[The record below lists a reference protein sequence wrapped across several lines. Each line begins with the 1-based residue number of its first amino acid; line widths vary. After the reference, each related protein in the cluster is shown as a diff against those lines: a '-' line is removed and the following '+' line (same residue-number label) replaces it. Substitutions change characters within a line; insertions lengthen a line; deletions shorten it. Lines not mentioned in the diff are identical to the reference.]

1 MSSGGASAGPGPSDK
16 DKDSHWYFSAEQL
29 SNSPS
34 RRQGIDPDA
43 ELSYRQMTAYLI
55 QEMGQRLQVSQLCI
69 NTAIVYMHRFYAFHS
84 FTHFHRN
91 NIAAASLFLA
101 AKVEEQPRKL
111 EHVIKAANKCLGQST
126 SSTADAYYIEQAQE
140 LVFNENVLL
149 QTLGFDVAIDH
160 PHTHVVKTCHLVKA
174 CKDLAQTS
182 YFLASN
188 SLHLTSMCL
197 QYKPTVVACF
207 CIYLACK
214 WSRWEIPQ
222 STEGKH
228 WFHYVDKTV
237 TMDLLKQLTEEF
249 IAIYEK
255 SPSRLKSK
263 LNSIKALA
271 QNASNRVIN
280 KEKKGAAEEWKM
292 GDMMKMYAHDGG
304 GSSNSSNSNQP
315 YATTSLSGDSS
326 QQSSA
331 LLPPPPP
338 QPQLSRKG
346 DLHSSQHRSHHNST
360 SHHSKINFPPTDV
373 LDHKSSHK
381 QPPFSGVVSRPR
393 DHSQSSQGHQ
403 QAMVPGNSSR
413 SGLPSSSGR
422 SLSSIPGQSVPRQTL
437 QGHQLDVNYHKSRDK
452 SNIVGSYPH
461 NASSQSHAGHKVS
474 QKQDP
479 NRVIQKEQAAG
490 KMPEPGK
497 GASNSSSSSSNK
509 LFPPTSS
516 MATMPQYGSN
526 PSQLQ
531 SKLDM
536 GQDMSRNIMHGQR
549 SYGVNN
555 GSGNVPILGSYQ
567 PPHVRQSSNS
577 ASNNGKHDLSK
588 PASVHLQQHSK
599 QPTIPT
605 ESVYNAGTH
614 VDQQTAAHVQSHP
627 NAGYMIPRP
636 PEGSHNE
643 EANSTQLPSVHA
655 MLQQPTNAN
664 QTKTSMFSPDWS
676 QQQQQQQT
684 QLMSSNTYVNNNMS
698 TAAVGDAY
706 NYKMPSSK
714 EGGEREKNDRD
725 RMDANATAP
734 KKDRNRAAHP
744 GMDITSSMLMGVR
757 PNTSQTQFHQQL
769 QQQQQQ
775 PSLKISMPKKSD
787 SSIIGELTGMTAG
800 IKRPNEGAYKQEEEQ
815 NKIRKLDTQPTLSY
829 NESKTGDS
837 NKLHVVN
844 GIETNP
850 DMVRSLLKESLCPSN
865 ALLKTEQLGALSLQP
880 PAELFEPS
888 VVSSA
893 PDVTVASAETSLK
906 STSQSSGT
914 EPSSMEIN
922 DAGSNKAEK
931 KKKKDK
937 HKHKEKDKSKDR
949 EERKKHKKDKDKHK
963 ERDRSELESA
973 GHVKIKI
980 SKDKIEGT
988 AECLKIK
995 IPKERIISDVNNS
1008 TSSANNSSTDSGS
1021 NMHPAPA
1028 LKIKISKD
1036 KLENYATDSS
1046 THTTLQQAQALT
1058 QTAAGFYSSFVTP
1071 NNATTTTSHSSSGG
1085 SSSSGKKKDRDRDKD
1100 REREKDKKRASNEGI
1115 KSNGSGSFHSAM
1127 MLQGGTGG
1135 SLLSHPPPT
1144 AVVTPKSQN
1153 VNKMQLLSNNMNQLF
1168 GESNDDD
1175 DDDDD
1180 YDDNQSVNQKNYKD
1194 YHKNRVNNTDSSFAY
1209 ASTSN
1214 NSAGSVRKNT
1224 DYGQKYSQSHHM
1236 QR

>member
-1 MSSGGASAGPGPSDK
+1 MSSGGTSAGPGTSDK

-237 TMDLLKQLTEEF
+237 TMDLLKQLTDEF

-280 KEKKGAAEEWKM
+280 KEKKGAPEEWRM
-292 GDMMKMYAHDGG
+292 GDMMKMYAHDTPGSGG
-304 GSSNSSNSNQP
+304 SNSSNSNQP
-315 YATTSLSGDSS
+315 YAITSIAELS

-338 QPQLSRKG
+338 QTQLSRKG

-373 LDHKSSHK
+373 LDHKNSHK

-422 SLSSIPGQSVPRQTL
+422 SLSSIPGQSLPRQTL
-437 QGHQLDVNYHKSRDK
+437 QSHQLDVNYHKPREK
-452 SNIVGSYPH
+452 GNIVGSYPH
-461 NASSQSHAGHKVS
+461 NAPSQSHAGHKVS

-479 NRVIQKEQAAG
+479 NRVIQKEQTAV
-490 KMPEPGK
+490 KMSEPGK
-497 GASNSSSSSSNK
+497 GASNSSSNSK
-509 LFPPTSS
+509 IFPPTSS

-526 PSQLQ
+526 PSQVQ

-536 GQDMSRNIMHGQR
+536 GQDMSRNILHGQR

-567 PPHVRQSSNS
+567 PPHARQSSNS

-588 PASVHLQQHSK
+588 PASVHLQQHGK

-605 ESVYNAGTH
+605 ESVYNTGTH
-614 VDQQTAAHVQSHP
+614 EVQQTAAHAQSHP
-627 NAGYMIPRP
+627 TAGYLISRP

-643 EANSTQLPSVHA
+643 EANSAQLPSVHA
-655 MLQQPTNAN
+655 ILQQPTNAN

-676 QQQQQQQT
+676 QQQQQT
-684 QLMSSNTYVNNNMS
+684 QLLSSNTYVNNNMS
-698 TAAVGDAY
+698 TTVVGDAY
-706 NYKMPSSK
+706 NYKLLSNK
-714 EGGEREKNDRD
+714 EGEREKTDRD

-734 KKDRNRAAHP
+734 KKDRNRSAHP

-769 QQQQQQ
+769 QQQ
-775 PSLKISMPKKSD
+775 SLKISMPKKSD
-787 SSIIGELTGMTAG
+787 SSIIGELTGINAG

-815 NKIRKLDTQPTLSY
+815 NKIRKLDTQLTLSSY
-829 NESKTGDS
+829 NEPKAGDS

-865 ALLKTEQLGALSLQP
+865 ALLKTEQLGALSLHP
-880 PAELFEPS
+880 PAELLEPS
-888 VVSSA
+888 VTSA
-893 PDVTVASAETSLK
+893 PDMTVASAESSLK
-906 STSQSSGT
+906 STSQSSGI

-922 DAGSNKAEK
+922 DSGSNKAEK

-937 HKHKEKDKSKDR
+937 HKRKDKGKSKDR
-949 EERKKHKKDKDKHK
+949 EDRKKHKKDKDKHK
-963 ERDRSELESA
+963 ERDRGELESS

-1008 TSSANNSSTDSGS
+1008 TCSANNSSTDSGS
-1021 NMHPAPA
+1021 GMHPAPA

-1046 THTTLQQAQALT
+1046 THSSLQQAQALA

-1071 NNATTTTSHSSSGG
+1071 NNASTSTSHSSSG

-1144 AVVTPKSQN
+1144 TVVTSKSQN

-1175 DDDDD
+1175 DD
-1180 YDDNQSVNQKNYKD
+1180 YDDNHSVNQKNYKD
-1194 YHKNRVNNTDSSFAY
+1194 YHKNRVQNTDSF

-1214 NSAGSVRKNT
+1214 NSAGSVRKST
-1224 DYGQKYSQSHHM
+1224 DYGQKYSQSHQM

>member
-1 MSSGGASAGPGPSDK
+1 MSSSGASTVPGPADK
-16 DKDSHWYFSAEQL
+16 EKDSHWYFSAEQL

-34 RRQGIDPDA
+34 RRQGIDPDT

-111 EHVIKAANKCLGQST
+111 EHVIKATNKCLSQPT
-126 SSTADAYYIEQAQE
+126 SSTTDAYYIEQAQE

-174 CKDLAQTS
+174 CKELAQTS

-271 QNASNRVIN
+271 QNASNRATN
-280 KEKKGAAEEWKM
+280 REKKGASEEWKM
-292 GDMMKMYAHDGG
+292 GDMMKMYAHDTPGSGG
-304 GSSNSSNSNQP
+304 SNSSNSNQP
-315 YATTSLSGDSS
+315 YATNTIGAEQS

-338 QPQLSRKG
+338 QAQLSRKG

-373 LDHKSSHK
+373 LDHKNSHK
-381 QPPFSGVVSRPR
+381 QPPFGGVVSRPR

-403 QAMVPGNSSR
+403 QPMVPGNSSR
-413 SGLPSSSGR
+413 SGLSSSSGR
-422 SLSSIPGQSVPRQTL
+422 SMSNIPGQSLPRQTIPS
-437 QGHQLDVNYHKSRDK
+437 HQLDVNYHKSREK
-452 SNIVGSYPH
+452 GNVVSSYPH

-479 NRVIQKEQAAG
+479 NRVLQKDQAAI
-490 KMPEPGK
+490 KMSEPLK
-497 GASNSSSSSSNK
+497 VASNSNSNSNK

-516 MATMPQYGSN
+516 MANMPQYGSN

-536 GQDMSRNIMHGQR
+536 GQDMSRNMMHGQR

-555 GSGNVPILGSYQ
+555 GSGSVPILGSYQ
-567 PPHVRQSSNS
+567 SQHARQSNNN

-588 PASVHLQQHSK
+588 PTSVHLQQHGK
-599 QPTIPT
+599 LPTIPP
-605 ESVYNAGTH
+605 ESVYSTGTH
-614 VDQQTAAHVQSHP
+614 EVQQTAAHLQSHP
-627 NAGYMIPRP
+627 TGGYMMPRP

-643 EANSTQLPSVHA
+643 EVNSSQLPTVHA
-655 MLQQPTNAN
+655 MLQQQPTNAN
-664 QTKTSMFSPDWS
+664 PTKTSMFSPDWS
-676 QQQQQQQT
+676 QQQQQQQQT
-684 QLMSSNTYVNNNMS
+684 QLLSSNTYVNNNTS
-698 TAAVGDAY
+698 TAAAGDAY
-706 NYKMPSSK
+706 NYKLPSNK
-714 EGGEREKNDRD
+714 EGEREKNDRD
-725 RMDANATAP
+725 RMDANAQAP
-734 KKDRNRAAHP
+734 KKDRNRGAHP
-744 GMDITSSMLMGVR
+744 GMDITSAMLMSVR

-769 QQQQQQ
+769 QQQQ
-775 PSLKISMPKKSD
+775 PLKISMPKKSD
-787 SSIIGELTGMTAG
+787 PSIIGELTGINTA

-815 NKIRKLDTQPTLSY
+815 NKIRKLDTQSTLSSY
-829 NESKTGDS
+829 NEPKVADS
-837 NKLHVVN
+837 NKMHVVN

-850 DMVRSLLKESLCPSN
+850 DLVRSLLQESLCSSN
-865 ALLKTEQLGALSLQP
+865 ALLKTEHLGALSLQP
-880 PAELFEPS
+880 PAELFEPTVTS
-888 VVSSA
+888 V
-893 PDVTVASAETSLK
+893 PDMTVPSAETSLK

-922 DAGSNKAEK
+922 DSASNKAEK

-937 HKHKEKDKSKDR
+937 HKHKEKDKDKSKDR

-963 ERDRSELESA
+963 ERDRGEVDSS

-1008 TSSANNSSTDSGS
+1008 TSSANNSSAESGS

-1046 THTTLQQAQALT
+1046 THASLQQAQALT

-1071 NNATTTTSHSSSGG
+1071 NNASSSTSHSSSG

-1100 REREKDKKRASNEGI
+1100 REREKDKKRASNDGV

-1127 MLQGGTGG
+1127 MLQGGAGAP
-1135 SLLSHPPPT
+1135 LLSHPPPT
-1144 AVVTPKSQN
+1144 TVVTSKSQN
-1153 VNKMQLLSNNMNQLF
+1153 ANKLQNLRDRLL
-1168 GESNDDD
+1168 
-1175 DDDDD
+1175 
-1180 YDDNQSVNQKNYKD
+1180 
-1194 YHKNRVNNTDSSFAY
+1194 
-1209 ASTSN
+1209 
-1214 NSAGSVRKNT
+1214 
-1224 DYGQKYSQSHHM
+1224 KYFPS
-1236 QR
+1236 R